1 MNMNPTRP
9 WRTLLAAAGLAACL
23 FGAVFGSAAAHAQ
36 EAAIRKNLAER
47 VPMMPKIDEVRKT
60 AMPGLYELRVNGSD
74 ILYTDEQGNFLIQ
87 GSLID
92 TRARRNLTEERVEK
106 LTSVDFAALPFK
118 DAFTIVRGNGK
129 RQVAVFE
136 DPNCPYC
143 KHLQQEL
150 QSVDNVTVHMFV
162 IAILGGDSPAKAQNV
177 WCAKDRAAAWQA
189 LMLQGVAPPAAKC
202 DTGALTR
209 NLAFAERY
217 RITGTPTLF
226 FADGTRVASYIKAD
240 QIEKLLAKK

>member
-1 MNMNPTRP
+1 MTATAKP
-9 WRTLLAAAGLAACL
+9 WSHSLLVAALLACL
-23 FGAVFGSAAAHAQ
+23 FGGLTAQAQ
-36 EAAIRKNLAER
+36 EAVIRKNLAER
-47 VPMMPKIDEVRKT
+47 VPMMPKIDEVRKS
-60 AMPGLYELRVNGSD
+60 AMPGLYELRVNGSH

-87 GSLID
+87 GSLFD
-92 TRARRNLTEERVEK
+92 TRARRNLTEERIEK

-129 RQVAVFE
+129 RQIAVFE

-162 IAILGGDSPAKAQNV
+162 IAILGGDSPDKAKNV
-177 WCAKDRAAAWQA
+177 WCAKDRNRAWQD
-189 LMLQGVAPPAAKC
+189 LMLKGVAPPAATC

-226 FADGTRVASYIKAD
+226 FADGTRVPSYVNAQ
-240 QIEKLLAKK
+240 QIEKLLAAAK